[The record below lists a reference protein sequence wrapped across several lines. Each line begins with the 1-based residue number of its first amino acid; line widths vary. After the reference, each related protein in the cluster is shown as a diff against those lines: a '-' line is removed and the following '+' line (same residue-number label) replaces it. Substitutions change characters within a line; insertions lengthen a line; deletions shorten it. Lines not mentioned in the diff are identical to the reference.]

1 MRNSRYS
8 ILDILVIYTFWALS
22 LLLVIIAILEQVA
35 GLVLELYSKAKME
48 NQSESLTDGGNRS
61 PGKSEIT
68 VTDSVIDDEEPEAVL
83 EDRPFEQLA
92 EGSGNSWAWSTDIK
106 NYRSSPK
113 PIRHDFP
120 TGTNSRS
127 SLARHHN
134 ERLSRTLAPFDLPEK
149 SRAFVLTD
157 GSELCVICHATL
169 LPPRVRIKGSM
180 VQIESYLS
188 LEQRAL
194 HNCPICRL
202 FLVAMPASA
211 AHESLHVKQHQVF
224 VRVYKD
230 EHGDQGWQPSLRL
243 EYTKLKSTKSP
254 SSLLLGIPL
263 DNALYVDTR
272 ITVVVRLER
281 CLGGAF
287 DSTKLLLLSV
297 S

>member
-1 MRNSRYS
+1 M
-8 ILDILVIYTFWALS
+8 
-22 LLLVIIAILEQVA
+22 LVIIAILEQVA

-68 VTDSVIDDEEPEAVL
+68 ATDSVIDDEEPETVL
-83 EDRPFEQLA
+83 EDRPSEQLA
-92 EGSGNSWAWSTDIK
+92 EGSGNSQASSRADIK
-106 NYRSSPK
+106 YYRSSPK
-113 PIRHDFP
+113 PIRHDSP
-120 TGTNSRS
+120 TNTNSRRA
-127 SLARHHN
+127 LAALRRE
-134 ERLSRTLAPFDLPEK
+134 ERLSRIPK
-149 SRAFVLTD
+149 NSRASVLTD
-157 GSELCVICHATL
+157 GSELCPICHAAL
-169 LPPRVRIKGSM
+169 LPPRFRSKFFM
-180 VQIESYLS
+180 VPVESYIS
-188 LEQRAL
+188 LEQRAR
-194 HNCPICRL
+194 HNCPICKL

-224 VRVYKD
+224 VRVDKD

-254 SSLLLGIPL
+254 SSGLGIPV

-272 ITVVVRLER
+272 ITAVVQFER

-287 DSTKLLLLSV
+287 DRTELLLLSV

>member
-1 MRNSRYS
+1 M
-8 ILDILVIYTFWALS
+8 
-22 LLLVIIAILEQVA
+22 LVIIAILEQVA
-35 GLVLELYSKAKME
+35 GLILELYSKAKME

-68 VTDSVIDDEEPEAVL
+68 VTDSVIDDEEPETVL
-83 EDRPFEQLA
+83 EDRPSEQLA
-92 EGSGNSWAWSTDIK
+92 EGSGNSRASSRADIK
-106 NYRSSPK
+106 YYRSSPK
-113 PIRHDFP
+113 PIRHDSP
-120 TGTNSRS
+120 TNTNSRS
-127 SLARHHN
+127 SLAARHHD
-134 ERLSRTLAPFDLPEK
+134 ERLSRILAPFDLPEK
-149 SRAFVLTD
+149 SRASVLTD
-157 GSELCVICHATL
+157 GSELCVICHAAL
-169 LPPRVRIKGSM
+169 LHSRFDIKDFM
-180 VQIESYLS
+180 VPVESYIS
-188 LEQRAL
+188 LEQRAR
-194 HNCPICRL
+194 HNCPICKL

-254 SSLLLGIPL
+254 SSGLGIPL

-272 ITVVVRLER
+272 ITVVVQLEQ